1 MTTLYKPPTFTSTV
15 NPRAATIVV
24 AASDATGTWNADYT
38 CTGTNDEVTLATAI
52 AALPATG
59 GRVLLSDGTFKVKAP
74 TPRTTGVAIEG
85 QGFGTII
92 DVQSGWTGSNT
103 GVFTLANTS
112 VHATQLRN
120 LTIRCTSRGTNV
132 DGIFL
137 NNNGGSFTAD
147 PNTSPDTQHVIE
159 NILILAPSGCGI
171 RAAGVSTDG
180 ETAASTN
187 SSTITST
194 SGNARGT
201 WISNVFVFFAGR
213 NGLFWHAPDSFISN
227 FVTGDSQRSGIVSR
241 GGNVRFFGCKSYYST
256 WHGVVMDGN
265 RNEWGMI
272 EAQDTTLSSFLILGD
287 EITAS
292 GLAADSSGN
301 GGVGD
306 GMYINGSY
314 CNIEGVIYDRAPS
327 ANTGRTRY
335 GVTFGGTGVKNNIML
350 SIDVTNFIGSG
361 SFTYNNPPT
370 VPSVY
375 SPVWPA
381 VYSGSPAGQLTVI
394 LTTNGTTTGVSD
406 SGDDLTQAR
415 FGAGRLYVNAPNVI
429 PVDANLGNS
438 DLSLWMDQTITARP
452 KIKAR
457 AKTSS
462 GTAYTA
468 DLTRQDY
475 QYADGL
481 HTPGGLAVQSCINGS
496 AVLGANVMYGVR
508 HRAQQ
513 SGAFRGIYGLVV
525 VGSGNARVGIYTA
538 NSSTGT
544 RLWDSGS
551 VAITSSN
558 TWVDFGD
565 PGAGVTIT
573 EGDWYDVVIVCDN
586 GTASLARCGNQLAGG
601 NASAQLPAD
610 FTFGSAA
617 NRIAWSVGFTFGA
630 LPATITDAS
639 ERNVGTTSV
648 FGLIARI
655 V

>member
-1 MTTLYKPPTFTSTV
+1 MTSLYKPPTFIGSATPRSSTV
-15 NPRAATIVV
+15 HLASSAAI
-24 AASDATGTWNADYT
+24 GTWNADRT
-38 CTGTNDEVTLATAI
+38 CSGSDDQTTINAALATD
-52 AALPATG
+52 LGTDP
-59 GRVLLSDGTFKVKAP
+59 GRILLSEGVFNLRDALDMY
-74 TPRTTGVAIEG
+74 TGQVLEG
-85 QGFGTII
+85 QGFGTIL
-92 DVQSGWTGSNT
+92 DLTGWVGASNT
-103 GVFTLANTS
+103 GVIRLANTS
-112 VHATQLRN
+112 VHGIQVKN

-132 DGIFL
+132 DGIYL
-137 NNNGGSFTAD
+137 NNSGGSFGGGAFS
-147 PNTSPDTQHVIE
+147 TSPDVQHLIQNV
-159 NILILAPSGCGI
+159 LILAPSGCGI
-171 RAAGVSTDG
+171 RSTGGATDA

-272 EAQDTTLSSFLILGD
+272 EAQDTTLSSFLILGN

-350 SIDVTNFIGSG
+350 SIDATNFIGSG
-361 SFTYNNPPT
+361 SFTPPST
-370 VPSVY
+370 Y

-381 VYSGSPAGQLTVI
+381 VYSGSPAGQLTLF

-415 FGAGRLYVNAPNVI
+415 FGAGRAYFNAPNTI

-438 DLSLWMDQTITARP
+438 DLSLWIDQTISARP

-457 AKTSS
+457 AKTSG
-462 GTAYTA
+462 GTAFSA
-468 DLTRQDY
+468 DFTRQDY

-481 HTPGGLAVQSCINGS
+481 HTPGGLALQSCLNGS
-496 AVLGANVMYGVR
+496 TTPGLNTLFGVR
-508 HRAQQ
+508 MRAQQ
-513 SGAFRGIYGLVV
+513 SGAFRGIYGFIAT
-525 VGSGNARVGIYTA
+525 GSGNARVGIYTA
-538 NSSTGT
+538 NAATGNL
-544 RLWDSGS
+544 LWDSGAVS
-551 VAITSSN
+551 VAASN

-565 PGAGVTIT
+565 PGSGVTIS
-573 EGDWYDVVIVCDN
+573 EGDWFDVVITCDN
-586 GTASLARCGNQLAGG
+586 STVTLARCGNALVNGA
-601 NASAQLPAD
+601 ASQLPAD

-617 NRIAWSVGFTFGA
+617 SRIAWQYTAFTYGA
-630 LPATITDAS
+630 LPSTITDATHRANS
-639 ERNVGTTSV
+639 SSSV
-648 FGLIARI
+648 WGLIARI